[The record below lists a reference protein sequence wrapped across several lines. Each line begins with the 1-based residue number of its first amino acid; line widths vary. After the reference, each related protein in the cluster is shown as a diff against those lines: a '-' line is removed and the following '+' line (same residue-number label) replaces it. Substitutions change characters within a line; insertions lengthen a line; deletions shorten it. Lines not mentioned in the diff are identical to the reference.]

1 MRFFSSTELFKNW
14 ICSPQIIWLSKKP
27 IVLSCWI
34 SMQYIGWKVERS
46 QFRCSVLENS
56 LKKLFQYETQA
67 KKDFYFFAALVALCV
82 HTQTDSK
89 LWRAAFAIPAMFFFR
104 LDLSRNT
111 LKAFEKTPPL
121 SPTHFMILSFS
132 FWVFVWNWTRRN
144 WIVVS
149 ILENTSGNV
158 LVPWVKVKYWQLSL
172 YCQSHKFSTAD
183 FVGNPSEI
191 RTDDD

>member
-67 KKDFYFFAALVALCV
+67 KKGFLLFCCTSSSMCTYCG
-82 HTQTDSK
+82 QTDSK

-104 LDLSRNT
+104 LDLSRDN

-121 SPTHFMILSFS
+121 SNSLHDFIVLFLSFC
-132 FWVFVWNWTRRN
+132 
-144 WIVVS
+144 
-149 ILENTSGNV
+149 
-158 LVPWVKVKYWQLSL
+158 VKLNKKKLNCCFETKKYFRQ
-172 YCQSHKFSTAD
+172 CF
-183 FVGNPSEI
+183 GPMG
-191 RTDDD
+191 